1 MDTRFIKATTA
12 LPTPNRVCGRV
23 LLPFCLR
30 HRVLLAS
37 IDSPFLDPEKRGF
50 TALDVVWAI
59 KIISS
64 HDKAVISEN
73 LSIKERLWVWVLNK
87 SRRNLGY
94 CAGFVL
100 GHIQRSCS
108 YPKLWKKEEK
118 KTKENIPWELSCVAN
133 NVRNGCSLEEAWTM
147 PEGEAV
153 WMSISHAVYNGA
165 KIDVLS
171 TDEEKEL
178 ESFNDRI
185 AAYKKHMNHKDNGRN

>member
-23 LLPFCLR
+23 LFPFCLR
-30 HRVLLAS
+30 HRVLLES
-37 IDSPFLDPEKRGF
+37 IDSPFLKPEDRSF
-50 TALDVVWAI
+50 TARDVIWAI
-59 KIISS
+59 KIISTY
-64 HDKAVISEN
+64 DKSIIHKS
-73 LSIKERLWVWVLNK
+73 LSLQERLWVWLLNK
-87 SRRNLGY
+87 SRFNLART
-94 CAGFVL
+94 AGFVL
-100 GHIQRSCS
+100 GHISNSCS
-108 YPKLWKKEEK
+108 YPKLWSKEENGK
-118 KTKENIPWELSCVAN
+118 KNENIPWTLSCVAN

-178 ESFNDRI
+178 EKFNERI
-185 AAYKKHMNHKDNGRN
+185 EAYKKSKIKN